1 MKKRSYDELVRKL
14 HRIEALY
21 RRPGTEGERVAAAQA
36 MKRIQHRLTG
46 LRRYEN
52 LVIREYTP
60 LVFTK
65 E

>member
-21 RRPGTEGERVAAAQA
+21 RRPGTDGERAAAAHA
-36 MKRIQHRLTG
+36 MKRLQHRIAS
-46 LRRYEN
+46 LRKYET